1 MLDNQIVEWFVG
13 GLVALVAWLGKTQIN
28 SLQKRINDQESK
40 IEHIKET
47 YFKKEDFKEFKQELW
62 TRMDK
67 MEIAMEAKID
77 TVIRAYRLSDFQ
89 DRG

>member
-1 MLDNQIVEWFVG
+1 MLDNQIVEWVVG
-13 GLVALVAWLGKTQIN
+13 GLVALVAWLGKMQIN

>member
-1 MLDNQIVEWFVG
+1 MLDNQIIEYFIG
-13 GLVALVAWLGKTQIN
+13 GLLALVAWLGKMQIN
-28 SLQKRINDQESK
+28 SLQKRMADQDIK
-40 IEHIKET
+40 IEQIKDT

-77 TVIRAYRLSDFQ
+77 TVIKAYRLTDFS

>member
-1 MLDNQIVEWFVG
+1 MLDNQIVEWVVG
-13 GLVALVAWLGKTQIN
+13 GLIALVAWLGKMQIN

>member
-1 MLDNQIVEWFVG
+1 MLDNQLVEWFVG
-13 GLVALVAWLGKTQIN
+13 GLIALVAWLGKTQIN
-28 SLQKRINDQESK
+28 SLQKRIADQEAK
-40 IEHIKET
+40 IEQIKET

-77 TVIRAYRLSDFQ
+77 TVIKAYRLTDFP

>member
-1 MLDNQIVEWFVG
+1 MIDNQIVEWVVG
-13 GLVALVAWLGKTQIN
+13 GLIALVAWLGKMQIN

>member
-1 MLDNQIVEWFVG
+1 MLDNQLVEWIMG
-13 GLVALVAWLGKTQIN
+13 GLLAAVAWLSKTQIN
-28 SLQKRINDQESK
+28 SLQKRLTDQEAK
-40 IEHIKET
+40 IEQIKET

-77 TVIRAYRLSDFQ
+77 TVIKAYRLTDFP

>member
-1 MLDNQIVEWFVG
+1 MLDNQLVEWFVG

-28 SLQKRINDQESK
+28 SLQKRIADQEAK
-40 IEHIKET
+40 IEQIKET